1 MLTGKQKF
9 VYLIDSLLASGQKTQ
24 CTYCGSGN
32 CKEIDR
38 KYLFTK
44 LMECQNC
51 HLYFR
56 FPTDKKETN
65 ADFYQIDYKESDQ
78 ITTELP
84 DYSSLK
90 QMKINDFR
98 TANKNGDRYLDLFA
112 RLFPSVGS
120 LKIIDYGCSWGYLT
134 YQFKKAGHQVQ
145 GYEISR
151 PRAEFG
157 IKQLDLEIY
166 TDESLLG
173 KGNDIFFSSHVIEHH
188 PDIAA
193 MIRLGESLLK
203 EGGYFVAFCPNGS
216 AAYRIKNKEAFH
228 HAWGK
233 VHPNYLNADFYK
245 YVFGDRPYYI
255 SSSPIKK
262 ENIHPLQENEAVID
276 DLSGEELLIIVKY

>member
-1 MLTGKQKF
+1 MLTSKQKF
-9 VYLIDSLLASGQKTQ
+9 AYLIDSVLAFGQKIQ

-44 LMECQNC
+44 LMECKNC

-56 FPTDKKETN
+56 YPTDKKETN
-65 ADFYQIDYKESDQ
+65 ADFYQIDYKEADQ

-84 DYSSLK
+84 DHSALE
-90 QMKINDFR
+90 QMKINGFR
-98 TANKNGDRYLDLFA
+98 TANKNGDRFLDLFA
-112 RLFPSVGS
+112 RLFPSETS

-145 GYEISR
+145 GFEISR

-157 IKQLDLEIY
+157 IKQLDLEIS
-166 TDESLLG
+166 TDESLLR
-173 KGNDIFFSSHVIEHH
+173 KENDIFFSSHVIEHH

-193 MIRLGESLLK
+193 MIGLGKSLLK
-203 EGGYFVAFCPNGS
+203 NGGYFVAICPNGS
-216 AAYRIKNKEAFH
+216 MTYRLKNKKAFH

-245 YVFGDRPYYI
+245 YVFTDQPYHI
-255 SSSPIKK
+255 SSSPIIK
-262 ENIHPLQENEAVID
+262 ENIHPLQKDETVID
-276 DLSGEELLIIVKY
+276 DLSGEELLIIVKF

>member
-1 MLTGKQKF
+1 MLTGKQKIRYF
-9 VYLIDSLLASGQKTQ
+9 IDSLLAFRQKIQ
-24 CTYCGSGN
+24 CTYCRSEH

-65 ADFYQIDYKESDQ
+65 ADFYQIDYRESDQ

-84 DYSSLK
+84 DYLTLE
-90 QMKINDFR
+90 QMKINGFR
-98 TANKNGDRYLDLFA
+98 TANKNGDRHLDLFA
-112 RLFPSVGS
+112 RLFPSESS

-134 YQFKKAGHQVQ
+134 YQFKKAGHQMQ

-151 PRAEFG
+151 PRAEYG

-173 KGNDIFFSSHVIEHH
+173 KENDIFF
-188 PDIAA
+188 
-193 MIRLGESLLK
+193 
-203 EGGYFVAFCPNGS
+203 
-216 AAYRIKNKEAFH
+216 
-228 HAWGK
+228 
-233 VHPNYLNADFYK
+233 
-245 YVFGDRPYYI
+245 
-255 SSSPIKK
+255 
-262 ENIHPLQENEAVID
+262 PLM
-276 DLSGEELLIIVKY
+276 